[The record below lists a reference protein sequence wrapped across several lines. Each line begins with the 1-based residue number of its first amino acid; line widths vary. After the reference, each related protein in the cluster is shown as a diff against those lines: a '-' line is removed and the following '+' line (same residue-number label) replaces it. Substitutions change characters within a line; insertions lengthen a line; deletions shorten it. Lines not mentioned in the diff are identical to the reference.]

1 MQKNKISISTFL
13 SQETIERKIYFIR
26 GKKVM
31 LDSELASLYG
41 VLTKNLNKAVLR
53 NLDRFPEDFMFQLS
67 KEDAKELR
75 FQFGTLPKGHF
86 RYLPHVFTEHGVL
99 MLSSVLNSPQAAH
112 VNIQIMRAFLK
123 QREMINANKDLKI
136 RVAELEKKYDTQ
148 FQVVFKAIKAL
159 IDDKP
164 FGGDQGKKRFDL

>member
-136 RVAELEKKYDTQ
+136 RVAELEKKYDAQ

>member
-41 VLTKNLNKAVLR
+41 VFTKNLNKAVLR
-53 NLDRFPEDFMFQLS
+53 NLDRFPDDFMFQLS
-67 KEDAKELR
+67 KEDAKDLR
-75 FQFGTLPKGHF
+75 FQYGTLAKGHF

-164 FGGDQGKKRFDL
+164 FGGDKGKKRFDL

>member
-1 MQKNKISISTFL
+1 
-13 SQETIERKIYFIR
+13 
-26 GKKVM
+26 M